1 MNKSKIEKGTTKL
14 KWHKRGKNQLVNN
27 MKTMSKKPKISQVL
41 EEVMMMTRKGMKDLP
56 IDNLERRD
64 TMITEIKKISRTMN
78 KTKKMR
84 NVILAIK
91 REIRDHPIEMGNS
104 NNN

>member
-1 MNKSKIEKGTTKL
+1 
-14 KWHKRGKNQLVNN
+14 
-27 MKTMSKKPKISQVL
+27 MSKKPKTSQAL

-56 IDNLERRD
+56 IDNLKRRD
-64 TMITEIKKISRTMN
+64 TMITEINKISPTMN
-78 KTKKMR
+78 KTKKKR
-84 NVILAIK
+84 NVTLATK